1 MIARASSSAKKKK
14 CRSPVLDLQTI
25 LTPVEG
31 LRELRGDRT
40 IPVTEIR
47 YDSRKV
53 AAGDMYVAI
62 NGRDD
67 HGPQFISEAIA
78 AGAKII
84 VSDAPDSLPAEVRDN
99 QTITLVVV
107 DDARAAM
114 GEMVNRLHNYPAH
127 RLKLFGIT
135 GTNGKTTTAW
145 LLLQLLEAAG
155 ERVGM
160 IGTLGNYRDGS
171 FTPTGYTTPESPE
184 LAAALAEMA
193 DAGCTAV
200 VMEVSS
206 HALALHRVAGL
217 RLYAGVFTN
226 LTQDHL
232 DFHGSMA
239 EYHDAKKLLF
249 DHLDADRSA
258 VVNLDDVHGTT
269 MVRDCYATVVGY
281 GAKEEADA
289 HIQETELGPNHTA
302 WTLKL
307 SERFGGGTLRLRSG
321 LVGDFNIWNATAA
334 VATALTEG
342 MDRTLLVQA
351 VSNLRAVPGRMETIA
366 LPNGATAVV
375 DYAHTPDAL
384 EKALLTLRKVGG
396 NATLTVVF
404 GCGGNRDAAKRPIMG
419 AIAARLADR
428 VVLTSDNPRS
438 ENPETILDQI
448 AAGIANPATI
458 TRISD
463 RAAAIQHALGQANA
477 DDVVLIAGKG
487 HEDYQIIGLQKIH
500 FDDREV
506 VRDWAAAQAA
516 EQHHQLQGT
525 AQ

>member
-1 MIARASSSAKKKK
+1 MPEFPTTDF
-14 CRSPVLDLQTI
+14 RSPVLDLQTI
-25 LTPVEG
+25 LTPVDG

-40 IPVTEIR
+40 LPVTGIR
-47 YDSRKV
+47 YDSRKITV
-53 AAGDMYVAI
+53 GDMYVAI

-67 HGPQFISEAIA
+67 HGLQFVAEAIA

-84 VSDAPDSLPAEVRDN
+84 VTDAPDALSADVRND
-99 QTITLVVV
+99 QAITLVVV
-107 DDARAAM
+107 DDARVAM
-114 GEMVNRLHNYPAH
+114 GEMVNRFHNYPTH

-160 IGTLGNYRDGS
+160 IGTLGKYLDGK

-184 LAAALAEMA
+184 LVALLAEMA
-193 DAGCTAV
+193 DANCTAV

-217 RLYAGVFTN
+217 RFYGAVFTN

-269 MVRDCYATVVGY
+269 MVRDSYATLVGY
-281 GAKEEADA
+281 GTKEEADA
-289 HIQETELGPNHTA
+289 RIQKTELGANHTA

-307 SERFGGGTLRLRSG
+307 SERFGGDTLQLRSP
-321 LVGDFNIWNATAA
+321 LVGAFNIWNATAA

-342 MDRTLLVQA
+342 IDKALLVRS
-351 VSNLRAVPGRMETIA
+351 VSRLRPVPGRMETIP
-366 LPNGATAVV
+366 LPNGAVAVV

-384 EKALLTLRKVGG
+384 EKALLTLREIGG
-396 NATLTVVF
+396 KGMLTVVF
-404 GCGGNRDAAKRPIMG
+404 GCGGDRDAGKRPIMG
-419 AIAARLADR
+419 EIASRLADR
-428 VVLTSDNPRS
+428 VMLTSDNPRS
-438 ENPETILDQI
+438 ENPEDILDQI
-448 AAGIANPATI
+448 AAGIANTATV

-463 RAAAIQHALGQANA
+463 RAAAIQKALDQA
-477 DDVVLIAGKG
+477 DVGDVVLIAGKG
-487 HEDYQIIGLQKIH
+487 HEDYQIIGSQNIH

-506 VRDWAAAQAA
+506 VRTWTAAQSATR
-516 EQHHQLQGT
+516 LQGT
-525 AQ
+525 DS